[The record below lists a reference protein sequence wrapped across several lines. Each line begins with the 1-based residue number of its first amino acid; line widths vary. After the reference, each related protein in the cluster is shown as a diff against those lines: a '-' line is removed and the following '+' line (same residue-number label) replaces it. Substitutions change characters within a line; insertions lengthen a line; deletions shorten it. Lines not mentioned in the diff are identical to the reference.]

1 MKYCILAFLAAG
13 NLLADGLV
21 GVGED
26 ATLTLPAGELTE
38 TNYVVDGQL
47 RKTAAGEQ
55 QLEISRLVGRGEV
68 LVTQGTLRLV
78 PGEAPAE
85 SSWKP
90 TDILSKAAMWIDV
103 SDADTV
109 QIVEGS
115 SENVYQILDVREAD
129 RTLRDKAGAYAFPHW
144 MAHTNIAHSAAVTE
158 LGPDNWFPTYHAAAN
173 GEPAFVD
180 FGGYQSGQSL
190 KMYNAN
196 GADSYL
202 SNVRHIFVVAGTFDY
217 KWGFLLNG
225 GNGNYTT
232 YVPQSYNRAD
242 FSISA
247 YYCWLNNNEKQ
258 QTFRTG
264 RFRVDNAVVDPFT
277 TKITE
282 GWHLLDMPQLPE
294 NRLSGFFSGA
304 DIASDANQYRQGGG
318 RLCEVIAFTTP
329 ISESERSAI
338 ANYLTRKWLGAS
350 AGSTVFRVAEGAAAV
365 AEYNVSEGTQEE
377 LKTQGDVTVVKK
389 GAGTVVG
396 EKLGGHETL
405 VPISAEL
412 KAGTIDTAQELVIE
426 NAAARTYAATDGV
439 VTAGAAGSDALVK
452 TGSGELSV
460 RSLDPAVKKIRVEG
474 GTLRLVRTES
484 LSAGVPTGSLAGM
497 IEDPSFEA
505 FSEYN
510 IADNVPTGKR
520 LETNN
525 ELHGWLST
533 TAGDTS
539 THVVKWYYREDD
551 KASYYR
557 NGIPFPDG
565 LHALVF
571 AYGGAKTTVTLPRA
585 GVYRL
590 SFWAAP
596 RPGYAGGEFRVSI
609 DDAALTQ
616 VMTANAD
623 NTYVRHDVRTPYLA
637 AGDHT
642 LVFQADPYNSKT
654 TRGETIMAG
663 NKVCM
668 VDDIRVEWLSDDDPG
683 GTVANGDFELN
694 QFQYKNTVATDSIED
709 WAVGATAA
717 DSHVRLVMD
726 GTAASAARYAEIGGT
741 ATLSGTLNFKA
752 AGSYCLVFK
761 MRQPLGTSAT
771 DFKPLGVSVGEGG
784 ALFDGTTV
792 NTAFGNW
799 QEIKLG
805 PFAITDDAIG
815 SDLPLVFSGTV
826 AGAAIAIDDVRVERT
841 KDAAFRFT
849 DTFASGSGWTVDES
863 DPGLPGVYDSTP
875 KVEFQSVDFSNI
887 AASGYTWGA
896 VPYDDNRRVA
906 IRNRGTIYRTVT
918 FPAAGTYR
926 VSVVSMGRFWRYQDQ
941 HLENPAIFRAY
952 GGQSFAAWVGAA
964 DGSST
969 NRLGEFTVDGA
980 ERWTRHSFYATVDA
994 GDHRIGFTGL
1004 KLSDEEYDGE
1014 HTYSHAGM
1022 LDGLVIEPVTLKAS
1036 AIPEES
1042 DLEIEVCPGAKLGLD
1057 DGVQGRKI
1065 SKLVLGG
1072 SRRSGDRDAANGGG
1086 YLIGPG
1092 SLTSP
1097 KTGLMMVVK

>member
-1 MKYCILAFLAAG
+1 MKFCILAFLTAG
-13 NLLADGLV
+13 RLLADGV
-21 GVGED
+21 IGIGEGMIFN
-26 ATLTLPAGELTE
+26 LPSGELTS

-55 QLEISRLVGRGEV
+55 QLEASRLVGRGEV

-78 PGEAPAE
+78 PGEALSE

-90 TDILSKAAMWIDV
+90 MDVLSKAAMWIDV
-103 SDADTV
+103 SEADTV
-109 QIVEGS
+109 QLVEGS
-115 SENVYQILDVREAD
+115 SENVYQILDVREPD
-129 RTLRDKAGAYAFPHW
+129 RTLRDKAGAYAYPHW
-144 MAHTNIAHSAAVTE
+144 MAYTNIAHSAVVTE
-158 LGPDNWFPTYHAAAN
+158 LGPDHWFPTYTAAAN

-190 KMYNAN
+190 KMYNAK

-225 GNGNYTT
+225 GNGTYTT
-232 YVPQSYNRAD
+232 YVPQSYSRAE
-242 FSISA
+242 FSASA
-247 YYCWLNNNEKQ
+247 YFCWLNNNEKQ

-294 NRLSGFFSGA
+294 NRVSGFFSGA

-318 RLCEVIAFTTP
+318 RLCEVIAFTAP

-350 AGSTVFRVAEGAAAV
+350 AGSMVFRVAEGAAAV
-365 AEYNVSEGTQEE
+365 AEYNVADGARETLTTMG
-377 LKTQGDVTVVKK
+377 GVTVVKK
-389 GAGTVVG
+389 GAGTVAG
-396 EKLGGHETL
+396 EALDGREAL
-405 VPISAEL
+405 VPITTEL
-412 KAGTIDTAQELVIE
+412 EAGSVDTAQELAIVGAE
-426 NAAARTYAATDGV
+426 ARTYAAADGV
-439 VTAGAAGSDALVK
+439 VTAGAAGSDMLVK

-474 GTLRLVRTES
+474 GTLRFVRAEN
-484 LSAGVPTGSLAGM
+484 LSAGVPTGSLDGV

-505 FSEYN
+505 FAEYA
-510 IADNVPTGKR
+510 IKDNATTG
-520 LETNN
+520 
-525 ELHGWLST
+525 ELLDPNQAKHGWL
-533 TAGDTS
+533 ATS
-539 THVVKWYYREDD
+539 AADKCHVVRWSYSETDKNYYC
-551 KASYYR
+551 R
-557 NGIPFPDG
+557 NAIPYPDG
-565 LHALVF
+565 QHALVMS
-571 AYGGAKTTVTLPRA
+571 YQGAKTTVTLPRA

-590 SFWAAP
+590 VFWAAP
-596 RPGYAGGEFRVSI
+596 RPNYAGGEFRVSI

-623 NTYVRHDVRTPYLA
+623 NTYVRHEIRTPYIA
-637 AGDHT
+637 AGNHT
-642 LVFQADPYNSKT
+642 LVFQADPYNKEA
-654 TRGETIMAG
+654 TRGKEIMAG

-668 VDDIRVEWLSDDDPG
+668 IDDIRVEWLSNDDPG

-694 QFQYKNTVATDSIED
+694 QFQYKETVATNSIES
-709 WAVGATAA
+709 WVVGATSA
-717 DSHVRLVMD
+717 DSHVRLIID
-726 GTAASAARYAEIGGT
+726 GTAASAARYVAIGGT
-741 ATLSGTLNFKA
+741 ATLSGIVDFKS

-771 DFKPLGVSVGEGG
+771 DFKSLGVSLGQGG
-784 ALFDGTTV
+784 SLFNETVV

-805 PFAITDDAIG
+805 PFAITDDAVG
-815 SDLPLVFSGTV
+815 SDLPLIFSGTA
-826 AGAAIAIDDVRVERT
+826 AGAVVAIDDVRVERT
-841 KDAAFRFT
+841 KDSAFRFT

-952 GGQSFAAWVGAA
+952 GGQSFAVWVGAA

-994 GDHRIGFTGL
+994 GDHRVGFSGL

-1022 LDGLVIEPVTLKAS
+1022 LDGLVIESVALKTS
-1036 AIPEES
+1036 DIPQET
-1042 DLEIEVCPGAKLGLD
+1042 DLEIEVCAGAKLGLD
-1057 DGVQGRKI
+1057 DGIRGRKI

-1072 SRRSGDRDAANGGG
+1072 HRKSGDRDATNGGG
-1086 YLIGPG
+1086 YLIGSG

-1097 KTGLMMVVK
+1097 KSGLTVIVK

>member
-1 MKYCILAFLAAG
+1 M
-13 NLLADGLV
+13 
-21 GVGED
+21 
-26 ATLTLPAGELTE
+26 
-38 TNYVVDGQL
+38 
-47 RKTAAGEQ
+47 
-55 QLEISRLVGRGEV
+55 
-68 LVTQGTLRLV
+68 
-78 PGEAPAE
+78 
-85 SSWKP
+85 
-90 TDILSKAAMWIDV
+90 
-103 SDADTV
+103 
-109 QIVEGS
+109 
-115 SENVYQILDVREAD
+115 
-129 RTLRDKAGAYAFPHW
+129 
-144 MAHTNIAHSAAVTE
+144 
-158 LGPDNWFPTYHAAAN
+158 
-173 GEPAFVD
+173 
-180 FGGYQSGQSL
+180 
-190 KMYNAN
+190 
-196 GADSYL
+196 
-202 SNVRHIFVVAGTFDY
+202 
-217 KWGFLLNG
+217 
-225 GNGNYTT
+225 
-232 YVPQSYNRAD
+232 
-242 FSISA
+242 
-247 YYCWLNNNEKQ
+247 
-258 QTFRTG
+258 
-264 RFRVDNAVVDPFT
+264 
-277 TKITE
+277 
-282 GWHLLDMPQLPE
+282 
-294 NRLSGFFSGA
+294 
-304 DIASDANQYRQGGG
+304 
-318 RLCEVIAFTTP
+318 
-329 ISESERSAI
+329 
-338 ANYLTRKWLGAS
+338 
-350 AGSTVFRVAEGAAAV
+350 
-365 AEYNVSEGTQEE
+365 
-377 LKTQGDVTVVKK
+377 
-389 GAGTVVG
+389 
-396 EKLGGHETL
+396 
-405 VPISAEL
+405 
-412 KAGTIDTAQELVIE
+412 
-426 NAAARTYAATDGV
+426 
-439 VTAGAAGSDALVK
+439 
-452 TGSGELSV
+452 
-460 RSLDPAVKKIRVEG
+460 
-474 GTLRLVRTES
+474 
-484 LSAGVPTGSLAGM
+484 
-497 IEDPSFEA
+497 
-505 FSEYN
+505 
-510 IADNVPTGKR
+510 
-520 LETNN
+520 
-525 ELHGWLST
+525 
-533 TAGDTS
+533 
-539 THVVKWYYREDD
+539 
-551 KASYYR
+551 
-557 NGIPFPDG
+557 
-565 LHALVF
+565 
-571 AYGGAKTTVTLPRA
+571 TLPRA

-623 NTYVRHDVRTPYLA
+623 NTYVRHEVRTPYLA
-637 AGDHT
+637 AGEHT
-642 LVFQADPYNSKT
+642 LVFQADPFNKET
-654 TRGETIMAG
+654 TRGTEIMTG

-668 VDDIRVEWLSDDDPG
+668 IDDIRVEWLSDDDPG

-726 GTAASAARYAEIGGT
+726 GTAASAARYAEIDGT

-752 AGSYCLVFK
+752 AGSYCLVFR

-805 PFAITDDAIG
+805 PFAITDDVVG
-815 SDLPLVFSGTV
+815 SDLPLVFSGTA
-826 AGAAIAIDDVRVERT
+826 AGAAIAIDDVRVEQV
-841 KDAAFRFT
+841 KDSAFRFA
-849 DTFASGSGWTVDES
+849 DTFAVAGEWTADQS

-952 GGQSFAAWVGAA
+952 GGQSFAVWVGAA

-994 GDHRIGFTGL
+994 AGDHRIGFTGL

-1014 HTYSHAGM
+1014 HTYSHGGM
-1022 LDGLVIEPVTLKAS
+1022 LDGLVIESVALKAS

-1042 DLEIEVCPGAKLGLD
+1042 DLEIEVCAGAQLGLD